1 MDQASGNP
9 LHNAIELQGAL
20 LGKHEEDLS
29 TARRAVDS
37 LTAQLSDLTQQFHHY
52 RHETTASAGQRDSS
66 EPRINNPPC
75 YSGEP
80 LQCRA
85 FLTQCEVV
93 FSLQPFTYAKDRSKV
108 AYVISLL
115 NGRARE
121 WAAANWEAEV
131 DCIFKFS
138 LFKEEM
144 IRVFDRSAHGDE
156 ASRLLSTLRQ
166 GKRSVTDFS
175 IEFRTLA
182 TTSGW
187 NGPAL
192 IARFLEGLNSEI
204 KDEVFV
210 REVPNNFDSLVE
222 LALRIERRFEMRRR
236 ARRMEASLLPA
247 STETQPPLPSG
258 ADPEPMQLGGL
269 RISTRERQRRIM
281 NRLCMYCAAADH
293 FVSRCPV
300 KASARQ

>member
-1 MDQASGNP
+1 MDQASGNH
-9 LHNAIELQGAL
+9 LHQAVELQGAL

-29 TARRAVDS
+29 SARRTIDS
-37 LTAQLSDLTQQFHHY
+37 LTAQILDLTQQFHLH
-52 RHETTASAGQRDSS
+52 RLEATGSTGARTSS

-80 LQCRA
+80 KQCRA

-93 FSLQPFTYAKDRSKV
+93 FSLQPSTYARERSRV

-115 NGRARE
+115 DGRARE
-121 WAAANWEAEV
+121 WAVANWEVEA
-131 DCIFKFS
+131 DCMSEFS
-138 LFKEEM
+138 LFKGEM

-166 GKRSVTDFS
+166 GGRSVTDFS

-187 NGPAL
+187 NETAL
-192 IARFLEGLNSEI
+192 VARFLEGLNPEL
-204 KDEVFV
+204 KDEILA
-210 REVPNNFDSLVE
+210 REVPDALDALVD
-222 LALRIERRFEMRRR
+222 LALRIERRFETRRR
-236 ARRMEASLLPA
+236 TRRMDLPPFPA
-247 STETQPPLPSG
+247 SAAAPPPQPSP

-269 RISTRERQRRIM
+269 RISPQERQRRIM
-281 NRLCMYCAAADH
+281 NRLCMYCAAAGH
-293 FVSRCPV
+293 FASKCPV
-300 KASARQ
+300 KATARQ

>member
-1 MDQASGNP
+1 
-9 LHNAIELQGAL
+9 
-20 LGKHEEDLS
+20 
-29 TARRAVDS
+29 
-37 LTAQLSDLTQQFHHY
+37 
-52 RHETTASAGQRDSS
+52 
-66 EPRINNPPC
+66 
-75 YSGEP
+75 
-80 LQCRA
+80 
-85 FLTQCEVV
+85 
-93 FSLQPFTYAKDRSKV
+93 
-108 AYVISLL
+108 
-115 NGRARE
+115 
-121 WAAANWEAEV
+121 
-131 DCIFKFS
+131 
-138 LFKEEM
+138 M
-144 IRVFDRSAHGDE
+144 IRVFDRSAHGHE

-210 REVPNNFDSLVE
+210 REVPNSFDSLVE

-247 STETQPPLPSG
+247 STATQPPLSSA